1 MRRQR
6 RSAMNK
12 ASPYRTLTTNSLHL
26 AEQKPDSAPVTS
38 AGLGHESS
46 FARVGG
52 HDRRGKPDFTSL
64 LRSDTRPTRRRTL
77 DQVARMFRSSTVAS
91 DFRCVLGSLSDPQHA
106 ERVRRF

>member
-46 FARVGG
+46 CARVGG
-52 HDRRGKPDFTSL
+52 HDRRVESAFTSL
-64 LRSDTRPTRRRTL
+64 LRSDTRPTRRSGIDLTRLVGGTPSSGAVMLATDGSPWNEEVIATL
-77 DQVARMFRSSTVAS
+77 A
-91 DFRCVLGSLSDPQHA
+91 
-106 ERVRRF
+106 

>member
-52 HDRRGKPDFTSL
+52 HDPTL
-64 LRSDTRPTRRRTL
+64 L
-77 DQVARMFRSSTVAS
+77 SSIACFS
-91 DFRCVLGSLSDPQHA
+91 CVLYGF
-106 ERVRRF
+106 RV